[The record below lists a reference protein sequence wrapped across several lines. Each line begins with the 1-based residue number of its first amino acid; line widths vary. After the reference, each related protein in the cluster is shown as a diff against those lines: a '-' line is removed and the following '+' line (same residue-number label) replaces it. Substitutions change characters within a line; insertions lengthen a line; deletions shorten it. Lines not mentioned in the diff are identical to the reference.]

1 MKTTLPKLF
10 MIVLSVYFNVS
21 CYIGTQRDACKY
33 NLKDNSIFGPT
44 PDSCSFGFSS
54 FVFTKDP
61 DETDAEFEYRKS
73 LFLNYNLLNCFQYYE
88 RLQECNKEENR
99 FIPSIYGINS
109 NPTSDTFTERIAE
122 K

>member
-21 CYIGTQRDACKY
+21 CYIGTQRDSCRY
-33 NLKDNSIFGPT
+33 NLKE
-44 PDSCSFGFSS
+44 S
-54 FVFTKDP
+54 FVAHHCREIFPILLLGSSTAANSP
-61 DETDAEFEYRKS
+61 DALQRKEQLINFE
-73 LFLNYNLLNCFQYYE
+73 LLNCLDYYE

-109 NPTSDTFTERIAE
+109 NPASDTFTERIAE

>member
-1 MKTTLPKLF
+1 MNTTLPKLF

-21 CYIGTQRDACKY
+21 CYIGTQRDSCRY
-33 NLKDNSIFGPT
+33 NLKENGAFGPS
-44 PDSCSFGFSS
+44 PDSCELLQLTAGLPLPNDTAEMIQSRG
-54 FVFTKDP
+54 
-61 DETDAEFEYRKS
+61 ET
-73 LFLNYNLLNCFQYYE
+73 LNFLLLNCYRYYE

-109 NPTSDTFTERIAE
+109 NPASDTFAQWIAG